1 MFSDPCDS
9 EEYNTSREHERRKTQ
24 KRRPEGGIQMKI
36 HDASFRSIKPSSL
49 ADRTR
54 RPLKQEQKR
63 KATGPQQEVSV
74 ARNLFFLKKNLGHVC
89 N

>member
-9 EEYNTSREHERRKTQ
+9 GEYDTSREHERKTQ
-24 KRRPEGGIQMKI
+24 KRRPEGTHMRIQ
-36 HDASFRSIKPSSL
+36 DASFRSIKASSL

-63 KATGPQQEVSV
+63 KAPGPQQEVSV
-74 ARNLFFLKKNLGHVC
+74 AKNLLFFFLNLGHAC